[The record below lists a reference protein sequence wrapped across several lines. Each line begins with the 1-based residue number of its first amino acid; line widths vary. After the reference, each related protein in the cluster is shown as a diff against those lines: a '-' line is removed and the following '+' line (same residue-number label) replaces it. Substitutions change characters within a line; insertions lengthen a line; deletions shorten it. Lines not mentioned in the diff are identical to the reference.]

1 MSEEKEIIYVPVPL
15 HVVQKEARYSR
26 TMKQILGKFAKENN
40 LPGSNK
46 VFEVSTDH
54 NKSYELAEKKA
65 KLEKEQEEIDKAE
78 AVKAEKLE
86 KLPAKFD
93 KAELKAEHAADVETV
108 KAKNATDNK
117 KRS

>member
-1 MSEEKEIIYVPVPL
+1 MSEEKKEIFVPVPL

-40 LPGSNK
+40 LAGSSK

-54 NKSYELAEKKA
+54 NKEYELAEKK
-65 KLEKEQEEIDKAE
+65 KKAE
-78 AVKAEKLE
+78 AEQKEIEKAEAEKAEKLA
-86 KLPAKFD
+86 KLKSEID
-93 KAELKAEHAADVETV
+93 RKAEADVEPV
-108 KAKNATDNK
+108 KVKNATDNK

>member
-1 MSEEKEIIYVPVPL
+1 MSEEKKEIFVPVPL

-40 LPGSNK
+40 LAGSNK
-46 VFEVSTDH
+46 VFEVSMDH
-54 NKSYELAEKKA
+54 NKSYELAEKK
-65 KLEKEQEEIDKAE
+65 KKAE
-78 AVKAEKLE
+78 ADQKEIEKAEAEKAEKLA
-86 KLPAKFD
+86 KLKSEVEG
-93 KAELKAEHAADVETV
+93 KTEADVEPV

>member
-1 MSEEKEIIYVPVPL
+1 MSEEKKEMFVPVPL

-40 LPGSNK
+40 LAGSNK

-54 NKSYELAEKKA
+54 NIAYELAEKKA
-65 KLEKEQEEIDKAE
+65 KLEKEQAEIEKAE
-78 AVKAEKLE
+78 ALKTEKIT
-86 KLPAKFD
+86 KLKSEIDGKP
-93 KAELKAEHAADVETV
+93 EADVEPV

>member
-1 MSEEKEIIYVPVPL
+1 MSEEKKEIFVPVPL

-26 TMKQILGKFAKENN
+26 TMKQILGKFAKENK
-40 LPGSNK
+40 LAGSNK

-54 NKSYELAEKKA
+54 NKAYELAEKKKKVEA
-65 KLEKEQEEIDKAE
+65 DQKEIEKVE
-78 AVKAEKLE
+78 
-86 KLPAKFD
+86 
-93 KAELKAEHAADVETV
+93 ADVEPV

>member
-1 MSEEKEIIYVPVPL
+1 MSEEKKEIFVPVPL

-40 LPGSNK
+40 LAGSNK
-46 VFEVSTDH
+46 VFEVSMDH

-65 KLEKEQEEIDKAE
+65 RVDKEQAELKKAE
-78 AVKAEKLE
+78 AEKQAKLE
-86 KLPAKFD
+86 KL
-93 KAELKAEHAADVETV
+93 KAEVEKTEPV
-108 KAKNATDNK
+108 KEVKNAADNK